1 VPRPRPGP
9 GAGQATYHIDYYQ
22 REYAWSADDVRTLVT
37 DLFEAFD
44 LAWQEGRPRRRE
56 SSEPFF
62 LGPFVYVEEK
72 RQVRFLV
79 DGQQRFTT
87 LHLLFLHLHRAAS
100 AWGQRDV
107 ERNLDRVITD
117 YVGSDRPQFRID
129 IEERREALEALYRD
143 RPYELP
149 ARASLSVRN
158 LHDRSLQIGELLEEL
173 LEADRCQLF
182 VDWLLTKVVMVGIRA
197 PSRDSGFRIFE
208 SMNDRGAPPDP
219 RRPPEELP
227 AVQCQDGRGETQRS
241 LAAHARRTHRRPR
254 RLRRTPQVPQG
265 RTARPLRERRRR
277 RPD

>member
-1 VPRPRPGP
+1 
-9 GAGQATYHIDYYQ
+9 
-22 REYAWSADDVRTLVT
+22 VRTLVT

-44 LAWQEGRPRRRE
+44 QAWHEGHPRRRE

-117 YVGSDRPQFRID
+117 YVGGDRPQFRID
-129 IEERREALEALYRD
+129 IEERQEALEALYRD

-149 ARASLSVRN
+149 PGASLSVRN
-158 LHDRSLQIGELLEEL
+158 LRDRSLQIGELIEEL

-197 PSRDSGFRIFE
+197 PSRNSGFRIFE
-208 SMNDRGAPPDP
+208 SMNDRGARLTPVDLLKSFLSVPC
-219 RRPPEELP
+219 R
-227 AVQCQDGRGETQRS
+227 AGRGETQRG

-254 RLRRTPQVPQG
+254 
-265 RTARPLRERRRR
+265 
-277 RPD
+277 